1 LTYDVASVRGI
12 ITSKSHITEGSLVVD
27 LFLVSVLALL
37 LIAVGA
43 LFFYHRRLREL
54 REEYAN
60 AKALVS
66 DIVISFN
73 NQVQKQE
80 EKVATAAQKISV
92 TASKSGK
99 IESKLE
105 DQENQVAQMA
115 TEVSTLTR
123 LEKEMQAQLTATTQK
138 VTEAARNQDNLLG
151 RITDLEERTQRPVAP
166 ETSIDA
172 VIPIRQEKALAAIT
186 PTELSVLEIL
196 ASEGQKTAPEIK
208 VRVNLTR
215 EHTARLMKKLYE
227 EGYLERTTGKIPFAY
242 RVKEE
247 MRKIL
252 KKPEASA

>member
-1 LTYDVASVRGI
+1 
-12 ITSKSHITEGSLVVD
+12 VVD
-27 LFLVSVLALL
+27 LLWVSVLALL

-43 LFFYHRRLREL
+43 LFFYNRRLRKL
-54 REEYAN
+54 TEEYTD
-60 AKALVS
+60 AKTLVG

-73 NQVQKQE
+73 KQVQKQE
-80 EKVATAAQKISV
+80 EKVAAAVQKIAAA
-92 TASKSGK
+92 ASRSSK

-115 TEVSTLTR
+115 TEVNALTQ
-123 LEKEMQAQLTATTQK
+123 LEKETQAQLTATTQK
-138 VTEAARNQDNLLG
+138 VTQATRNHDDLLG
-151 RITDLEERTQRPVAP
+151 RITDLEERTKKQVAP
-166 ETSIDA
+166 ETSIEA
-172 VIPIRQEKALAAIT
+172 VIPIRQERALAAIT

-227 EGYLERTTGKIPFAY
+227 EGYLERMTGKIPFAY
-242 RVKEE
+242 SVKEE

-252 KKPEASA
+252 KKPEANA

>member
-1 LTYDVASVRGI
+1 
-12 ITSKSHITEGSLVVD
+12 VVD
-27 LFLVSVLALL
+27 LFLVSVLTLL
-37 LIAVGA
+37 LSAVGA
-43 LFFYHRRLREL
+43 LLFYNRRLREL
-54 REEYAN
+54 REEYIS
-60 AKALVS
+60 AKALVG

-80 EKVATAAQKISV
+80 EKVAAAVQKITV
-92 TASKSGK
+92 TASKGGR

-105 DQENQVAQMA
+105 DQENQVAKMTAELSKLMQ
-115 TEVSTLTR
+115 
-123 LEKEMQAQLTATTQK
+123 LEKEIQTQLTATTQK
-138 VTEAARNQDNLLG
+138 VTEATRDQDNLLG
-151 RITDLEERTQRPVAP
+151 RIIDLEGRAKKPVAA

-172 VIPIRQEKALAAIT
+172 VIPIKQEKALAAIT
-186 PTELSVLEIL
+186 PTELSVLETL

-247 MRKIL
+247 MRRIL
-252 KKPEASA
+252 KKPEANA

>member
-1 LTYDVASVRGI
+1 
-12 ITSKSHITEGSLVVD
+12 VVD

-37 LIAVGA
+37 LIAIGT
-43 LFFYHRRLREL
+43 LFFYNRRLSRL
-54 REEYAN
+54 TEEYAN
-60 AKALVS
+60 AKTLVG

-73 NQVQKQE
+73 SQVQKQE
-80 EKVATAAQKISV
+80 EKVAVAVQKISA
-92 TASKSGK
+92 TASRSSK

-105 DQENQVAQMA
+105 DRENQVAQMA
-115 TEVSTLTR
+115 TELNALTQ
-123 LEKEMQAQLTATTQK
+123 LEKEIRTQLTATTQK
-138 VTEAARNQDNLLG
+138 VTEATKNYDDLLG
-151 RITDLEERTQRPVAP
+151 RITDLEERTEKSVAQD
-166 ETSIDA
+166 TSIEA

-208 VRVNLTR
+208 VKVNLTR

-227 EGYLERTTGKIPFAY
+227 EGYLERTTGKIPFGY

-252 KKPEASA
+252 KKPEANA